1 MNFGPLY
8 SSGYDLLNEGKNY
21 AAELAFVFD
30 SISSVSGNRFAPK
43 SVIDFGCG
51 SGKHLAELDQSVS
64 KVVGVDRSAE
74 MLSVAKR
81 NLPETYQLVNSE
93 IGKFVTSE
101 KFDLVMSLF
110 HVASYQ
116 TTLHEIS
123 SYWNSLSESLS
134 DDGYIFVDFW
144 HRPPWENDPP
154 VERLTEKSNSSVT
167 VKRRSVPNV
176 DLVQGIVDIDIDVTF
191 SSDDQP
197 EEKYVE
203 RHRLRAFTLLEIQLA
218 GDANGLEVVKYGS
231 WMDVEEN
238 LKASSWYGYVILK
251 KRMSPK
257 Y

>member
-30 SISSVSGNRFAPK
+30 SISSVSGNRFTPK

-74 MLSVAKR
+74 MLSVASK
-81 NLPETYQLVNSE
+81 NLPDSYTLINSE
-93 IGKFVTSE
+93 IGSFKTSE

-116 TTLHEIS
+116 TALDEIG
-123 SYWNSLSESLS
+123 SYWNSLAESLS

-154 VERLTEKSNSSVT
+154 IERLTEKSNLSVT
-167 VKRRSVPNV
+167 VKRRSVPKV
-176 DLVQGIVDIDIDVTF
+176 DLVQGIVDIDIDITF
-191 SSDDQP
+191 SSNDQP
-197 EEKYVE
+197 DEKYLE
-203 RHRLRAFTLLEIQLA
+203 QHRLRAFSLLEIQLA
-218 GDANGLEVVKYGS
+218 GENNGLEVVKHGA
-231 WMDVEEN
+231 WMDVEGN
-238 LKASSWYGYVILK
+238 LKPSTWYGYVILK
-251 KRMSPK
+251 KRII
-257 Y
+257 

>member
-74 MLSVAKR
+74 MLSVASK
-81 NLPETYQLVNSE
+81 NLPDSYRLINSE
-93 IGKFVTSE
+93 IGSFKTSE

-116 TTLHEIS
+116 TTLHEIG
-123 SYWNSLSESLS
+123 SYWNSLAESLS

-154 VERLTEKSNSSVT
+154 VERLTEKSNLSVT
-167 VKRRSVPNV
+167 VKRRSVPKV
-176 DLVQGIVDIDIDVTF
+176 DLVQGIVEIDIDVTI
-191 SSDDQP
+191 SSNDQP
-197 EEKYVE
+197 DEKYLE
-203 RHRLRAFTLLEIQLA
+203 QHRLRAFSLLEIQLA
-218 GDANGLEVVKYGS
+218 GEANGLEVVKHGA
-231 WMDVEEN
+231 WMDVKGN
-238 LKASSWYGYVILK
+238 LKPSTWYGYVILK
-251 KRMSPK
+251 KESSK

>member
-21 AAELAFVFD
+21 SDELAFVFD
-30 SISSVSGNRFAPK
+30 AISSVSGNRFAPK

-93 IGKFVTSE
+93 IGKFESTE

-116 TTLHEIS
+116 TTVSEILA
-123 SYWNSLSESLS
+123 YWQSLSNCLS
-134 DDGYIFVDFW
+134 SEGYVFVDFW

-154 VERLTEKSNSSVT
+154 IERMTEKSNENVT
-167 VKRRSVPNV
+167 VKRRSVPKL
-176 DLVQGIVDIDIDVTF
+176 DLVHGTVDIDIEVAF
-191 SSDDQP
+191 SSKDQQT
-197 EEKYVE
+197 ENYAEQ
-203 RHRLRAFTLLEIQLA
+203 HRLRAFSALEIQLA
-218 GDANGLEVVKYGS
+218 GETKGLEVVKFGA
-231 WMDVEEN
+231 WMDIEGE
-238 LKASSWYGYVILK
+238 LQPSTWYGYVILK
-251 KRMSPK
+251 KK
-257 Y
+257 KNI

>member
-21 AAELAFVFD
+21 AAELAFVID
-30 SISSVSGNRFAPK
+30 AISSVSGSRFAPE

-81 NLPETYQLVNSE
+81 NLPESYQLVNSE
-93 IGKFVTSE
+93 IGKFESTD

-116 TTLHEIS
+116 TTISEILA
-123 SYWNSLSESLS
+123 YWKSLSRCLS
-134 DDGYIFVDFW
+134 NDGYVFVDFW

-154 VERLTEKSNSSVT
+154 VERLTEKSNANVT
-167 VKRRSVPNV
+167 VKRRSIPTL
-176 DLVQGIVDIDIDVTF
+176 DLVHGTVDIDIDVAF
-191 SSDDQP
+191 SSKDQP
-197 EEKYVE
+197 TENYVE
-203 RHRLRAFTLLEIQLA
+203 QHKLRAFSALEIQLA
-218 GDANGLEVVKYGS
+218 GNAMGLEVVKFGA
-231 WMDVEEN
+231 WMDIEGE
-238 LKASSWYGYVILK
+238 LKPSTWYGYVILRK
-251 KRMSPK
+251 KK
-257 Y
+257 NF